1 MAWEFDK
8 SHTNIGF
15 SAKHMMVST
24 VRGRFESFDGV
35 VDLNEPN
42 PADSHVDV
50 TINAASVSTNDPRR
64 DGHLKSADF
73 FDVEKYPTITY
84 KSTKVEKLS
93 DEKYRVTGDLTVKNI
108 TRQVPLDVTFE
119 GDSRDMQGQR
129 RAGFT
134 ITTTIN
140 RKEFELNWNVALEAG
155 GWLVG
160 DTIKIEID
168 TEVFEPTQVAAAAGS
183 AKA

>member
-8 SHTNIGF
+8 SHTSIAF
-15 SAKHMMVST
+15 SAKHMVVAT
-24 VRGRFESFDGV
+24 VRGRFESFDGI

-42 PADSHVDV
+42 PADSKVDV
-50 TINAASVSTNDPRR
+50 TIDAASVNTNDPRR
-64 DGHLKSADF
+64 DGHLKSPDF
-73 FDVEKYPTITY
+73 FDVEKYPSITY

-93 DEKYRVTGDLTVKNI
+93 DEKYRVTGNLTIKDV
-108 TRQVPLDVTFE
+108 TREVPLDVTYE
-119 GDSRDMQGQR
+119 GESRGMKGER
-129 RAGFT
+129 HAGFT

-140 RKEFELNWNVALEAG
+140 RKDFELNWNVALEAG

-168 TEVFEPTQVAAAAGS
+168 AEVLEPAEVTAEATTAQA
-183 AKA
+183 

>member
-8 SHTNIGF
+8 AHTSIGF

-35 VDLNEPN
+35 VDLNEPS

-50 TINAASVSTNDPRR
+50 TIDAASVSTNDPRR

-73 FDVEKYPTITY
+73 FDAEKYPSITY

-93 DEKYRVTGDLTVKNI
+93 DEKYRVTGDLTVKNV
-108 TRQVPLDVTFE
+108 TREVPLDVTFE
-119 GDSRDMQGQR
+119 GESRDMQGQR

-168 TEVFEPTQVAAAAGS
+168 TEVFEPAQVAAQPAS
-183 AKA
+183 AQA

>member
-8 SHTNIGF
+8 AHTSITF

-24 VRGRFESFDGV
+24 VRGRFDSFDGI

-42 PADSHVDV
+42 PADSKVDV
-50 TINAASVSTNDPRR
+50 TIQAASISTNDPRR

-73 FDVEKYPTITY
+73 FDVEQYPTITY
-84 KSTKVEKLS
+84 KSTKVEQLS
-93 DEKYRVTGDLTVKNI
+93 GDKYRVTGDLTVKDV
-108 TRQVPLDVTFE
+108 TRTVPLDVTFE
-119 GDSRDMQGQR
+119 GETRGMQGGR
-129 RAGFT
+129 HAGFT
-134 ITTTIN
+134 ITTAIN
-140 RKEFELNWNVALEAG
+140 RKDFGLNWNVALEAG

-168 TEVFEPTQVAAAAGS
+168 AEVLEPAQVATEAVA